1 MRPFLLSFLLSTV
14 LTAGCSQTESNVK
27 PKTMNKHETLE
38 TATLAGGCFW
48 CIEAIFEQVNGV
60 DKVISGYTGGNTEN
74 PTYEEVCSG
83 TTGHAEAVEVHF
95 DPDVITYKEILM
107 LFFAFHDPTTLNRQG
122 ADIGSQYRS
131 AVFYTN
137 AKQKSEAEDMIKSL
151 TDQKLFEHNIV
162 TQIVPLGE
170 FYDAEDYHQNYF
182 AKNPHNGYCNAVIN
196 PKVAKLRKNFEKY
209 LK

>member
-1 MRPFLLSFLLSTV
+1 MKPFLLSFLLSAV
-14 LTAGCSQTESNVK
+14 LTACHSQNESNVK
-27 PKTMNKHETLE
+27 PSTMKQQENLE

-48 CIEAIFEQVNGV
+48 CMEAIFDQVEGV
-60 DKVISGYTGGNTEN
+60 EKVISGYTGGKTEN

-95 DPDVITYKEILM
+95 DPKVITYKEILM
-107 LFFAFHDPTTLNRQG
+107 LFFSFHDPTTLNRQG
-122 ADIGSQYRS
+122 GDIGTQYRS
-131 AVFYTN
+131 AIFYTN
-137 AKQKSEAEDMIKSL
+137 TKQKSEVEAMIKSL
-151 TDQKLFEHNIV
+151 TEQKIFEHKIV
-162 TQIVPLGE
+162 TQIEPLGE